1 MSYSIGLVAPLSIFV
16 DTYGTSKM
24 NEADLVGLINK
35 NFDLRPGALARSLG
49 LFNPI
54 FEQTACYGHFGRPEF
69 PWEQPK
75 TLVP

>member
-1 MSYSIGLVAPLSIFV
+1 
-16 DTYGTSKM
+16 M